1 MQAAASSKGAR
12 GLQTADQGR
21 AVRWRAW
28 DDGDGCALLLP
39 HGSSMNDDGAGL
51 GFQIQ

>member
-1 MQAAASSKGAR
+1 MQAASSSKGAR

-39 HGSSMNDDGAGL
+39 HGSSMNDNGAGL
-51 GFQIQ
+51 GSQIQ